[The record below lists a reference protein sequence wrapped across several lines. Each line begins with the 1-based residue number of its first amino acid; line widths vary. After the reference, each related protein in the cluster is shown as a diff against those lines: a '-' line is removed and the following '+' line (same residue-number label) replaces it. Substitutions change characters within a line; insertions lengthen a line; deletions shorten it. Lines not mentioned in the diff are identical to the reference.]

1 MNEHAEYPHYSV
13 ILEWDD
19 VDRIYVATL
28 PEFGGCHTHG
38 ETLEEAVRHARE
50 VIEMLV
56 DDAREHGEPLPEPRH
71 FKLEAEPVAAT
82 A

>member
-1 MNEHAEYPHYSV
+1 MNEPEEYPHYSV

-19 VDRIYVATL
+19 RDDIYVVTI
-28 PEFGGCHTHG
+28 PEWPGCHTHG

-56 DDAREHGEPLPEPRH
+56 DDARERGEPLPEPRL
-71 FKLEAEPVAAT
+71 FVLDEEPVAST